1 MELKKY
7 QRRVLANLRAYLKR
21 YAACGDAATAYNR
34 HLAEDGLTA
43 GRNGV
48 ERYVDDLGGTPKV
61 CVKVPTGGGKTYI
74 AANALDVVCEELED
88 RPSDT
93 VVWLVP
99 RTEILKQT
107 VKQLRDP
114 DNPLRIAL
122 DRDFAHRVEILT
134 KEDGLLGRNFG
145 LSTVEDQLTVFVLSY
160 DSFKRANTIEG
171 RKAYSENAAYAQLAE
186 YQRLTGQSHCVE
198 GADDTALISV
208 LAGTNPVVVVDE
220 SHHAKSDLS
229 IEMLRNF
236 NPRFVLELTA
246 TPRKGSN
253 VISRVTAR
261 ELKDEQMVKLPVIV
275 YRRHGK
281 REVVQDAILLRRKL
295 ELVARDAEAKGGG
308 YVRPIALLQAE
319 SKGADDAETYE
330 RLRQKLIDAGIP
342 SEQIAVRVSGKDE
355 LGDADLMSRG
365 CPIRYVITVE
375 ALSEGWDCPFAY
387 VLATVANK
395 SSKVSVEQIVGRV
408 LRQPHARRSP
418 ARSLNISYVLT
429 SSEDFNDTIDQ
440 VIEGLNG
447 AGFSK
452 RDVVGG
458 DAAPAPAAPSPEQR
472 AIEYPPESSDV
483 LDDDFEL
490 AFPALDGEWT
500 GGEGH
505 QSESFPGTG
514 VDEIIGDAE
523 KAEEAFER
531 AASEEQARGGA
542 SSTGLVD
549 DMHENRVRASLAGGL
564 EDLKLPVFR
573 SNRSAGLFSDG
584 ESLPFEREMLLEGFD
599 LKACGTERV
608 ALDAVGHDD
617 ARQVDIDEESEE
629 LKVRELAKQQAE
641 DLRGLFASY
650 SDQGKR
656 DSVRAGLVSLM
667 PPRFQKAYGSRGLS
681 SYVGRVV
688 DQMTP
693 EQVDSYL
700 DNGGRYARSIAA
712 AIDRQAYEFSKRQ
725 FFKMLN
731 DEIVLERAYELPA
744 ALAVRDAT
752 TRYDR
757 TLYEAECG
765 DMNGLERRMADAL
778 SNSEAVLWWHR
789 VDERKKDAEFCING
803 FINHYPDFI
812 AMTTSGSLLA
822 IETKGEQLK
831 NDDSRDKLELGGTWA
846 LMAGPGFRYCMVF
859 YHDAIADKNSYTFDE
874 FKAEVLNKTS

>member
-1 MELKKY
+1 MELKNY
-7 QRRVLANLRAYLKR
+7 QRNVLKSLRSYLR
-21 YAACGDAATAYNR
+21 YYSGCGDAATAYNR
-34 HLAEDGLTA
+34 YLADDGLVV

-48 ERYVDDLGGTPKV
+48 ERYADDLGGTPKV

-74 AANALDVVCEELED
+74 AANALDVICEELAD

-99 RTEILKQT
+99 RKEILKQT
-107 VKQLRDP
+107 LRQLRDP
-114 DNPLRIAL
+114 ANPLRMAL
-122 DRDFAHRVEILT
+122 NRDFAHRVEVLD
-134 KEDGLLGRNFG
+134 KEDGLRGRAF
-145 LSTVEDQLTVFVLSY
+145 SRATVEDQLTVFVLSY
-160 DSFKRANTIEG
+160 DSFKNKDGRRAF
-171 RKAYSENAAYAQLAE
+171 AENSALAQLTE
-186 YQRLTGQSHCVE
+186 YQRRTGQSCDIE
-198 GADDTALISV
+198 GADDTALISA

-220 SHHAKSDLS
+220 SHHAKSSLS
-229 IEMLRNF
+229 LEMLRNL

-275 YRRHGK
+275 YRRQGK

-342 SEQIAVRVSGKDE
+342 PEQIAVRVSGKDE

-458 DAAPAPAAPSPEQR
+458 DAAPAPTAPRPEQR
-472 AIEYPPESSDV
+472 AIEYPPESPDV

-490 AFPALDGEWT
+490 AFPALDGGEWT
-500 GGEGH
+500 DGEGC
-505 QSESFPGTG
+505 QPESFPGTG

-549 DMHENRVRASLAGGL
+549 DMHENRVRASLAGSL
-564 EDLKLPVFR
+564 EGLKLPVFR

-599 LKACGTERV
+599 LKACGTEGV

-656 DSVRAGLVSLM
+656 DAVRGGLVSLM
-667 PPRFQKAYGSRGLS
+667 SPQFQKAYGSRGLS

-822 IETKGEQLK
+822 VETKGEQLK

-859 YHDAIADKNSYTFDE
+859 DHDAIADKNSYTFDE
-874 FKAEVLNKTS
+874 FKAGVLNKVS

>member
-1 MELKKY
+1 MELKNY
-7 QRRVLANLRAYLKR
+7 QRNVLKSLRSYLR
-21 YAACGDAATAYNR
+21 YYSGCGDAAAAYNR
-34 HLAEDGLTA
+34 YLADDGLVV

-48 ERYVDDLGGTPKV
+48 ERYADDLGGTPKV

-74 AANALDVVCEELED
+74 AANALDVICEELAD

-99 RTEILKQT
+99 RKEILKQT
-107 VKQLRDP
+107 LRQLRDP
-114 DNPLRIAL
+114 ANPLRMAL
-122 DRDFAHRVEILT
+122 NRDFAHRVEVLD
-134 KEDGLLGRNFG
+134 KEDGLRGRAF
-145 LSTVEDQLTVFVLSY
+145 SRATVEDQLTVFVLSY
-160 DSFKRANTIEG
+160 DSFKNKDGRRAF
-171 RKAYSENAAYAQLAE
+171 AENSALAQLTE
-186 YQRLTGQSHCVE
+186 YQRRTGQSCDIE
-198 GADDTALISV
+198 GADDTALISA

-220 SHHAKSDLS
+220 SHHAKSSLS
-229 IEMLRNF
+229 LEMLRNL

-275 YRRHGK
+275 YRRQGK

-342 SEQIAVRVSGKDE
+342 PEQIAVRVSGKDE

-458 DAAPAPAAPSPEQR
+458 DAAPAPTAPRPEQR
-472 AIEYPPESSDV
+472 AIEYPPESPDV

-490 AFPALDGEWT
+490 AFPALDGGEWT
-500 GGEGH
+500 DGEGC
-505 QSESFPGTG
+505 QPESFPGTG
-514 VDEIIGDAE
+514 VDEIIGYAE

-549 DMHENRVRASLAGGL
+549 DMHENRVRASLAGSL
-564 EDLKLPVFR
+564 EGLKLPVFR

-599 LKACGTERV
+599 LKACGTEGV

-656 DSVRAGLVSLM
+656 DAVRGGLVSLM
-667 PPRFQKAYGSRGLS
+667 SPQFQKAYGSRGLS

-822 IETKGEQLK
+822 VETKGEQLK

-859 YHDAIADKNSYTFDE
+859 DHDAIADKNSYTFDE
-874 FKAEVLNKTS
+874 FKAGVLNKVS

>member
-1 MELKKY
+1 MELKNY
-7 QRRVLANLRAYLKR
+7 QRNVLKSLRSYLR
-21 YAACGDAATAYNR
+21 YYSGCGDAATAYNR
-34 HLAEDGLTA
+34 YLADDGLVV

-48 ERYVDDLGGTPKV
+48 ERYADDLGGTPKV

-74 AANALDVVCEELED
+74 AANALDVICEELAD

-99 RTEILKQT
+99 RKEILKQT
-107 VKQLRDP
+107 LRQLRDP
-114 DNPLRIAL
+114 ANPLRMAL
-122 DRDFAHRVEILT
+122 NRDFAHRVEVLD
-134 KEDGLLGRNFG
+134 KEDGLRGRAF
-145 LSTVEDQLTVFVLSY
+145 SRATVEDQLTVFVLSY
-160 DSFKRANTIEG
+160 DSFKNKDGRRAF
-171 RKAYSENAAYAQLAE
+171 AENSALAQLTE
-186 YQRLTGQSHCVE
+186 YQRRTGQSCDIE
-198 GADDTALISV
+198 GADDTALISA
-208 LAGTNPVVVVDE
+208 LAGKNPVVVVDE
-220 SHHAKSDLS
+220 SHHAKSSLS
-229 IEMLRNF
+229 LEMLRNL
-236 NPRFVLELTA
+236 NPRFVLEPTA

-275 YRRHGK
+275 YRRQGK

-342 SEQIAVRVSGKDE
+342 PEQIAVRVSGKDE

-458 DAAPAPAAPSPEQR
+458 DAAPAPTAPRPEQR
-472 AIEYPPESSDV
+472 AIEYPPESPDV

-490 AFPALDGEWT
+490 AFPALDGGEWT
-500 GGEGH
+500 DGEGC
-505 QSESFPGTG
+505 QPESFPGTG

-549 DMHENRVRASLAGGL
+549 DMHENRVRASLAGSL
-564 EDLKLPVFR
+564 EGLKLPVFR

-599 LKACGTERV
+599 LKACGTEGV

-629 LKVRELAKQQAE
+629 LKV
-641 DLRGLFASY
+641 S
-650 SDQGKR
+650 
-656 DSVRAGLVSLM
+656 
-667 PPRFQKAYGSRGLS
+667 
-681 SYVGRVV
+681 
-688 DQMTP
+688 
-693 EQVDSYL
+693 
-700 DNGGRYARSIAA
+700 
-712 AIDRQAYEFSKRQ
+712 
-725 FFKMLN
+725 
-731 DEIVLERAYELPA
+731 
-744 ALAVRDAT
+744 
-752 TRYDR
+752 
-757 TLYEAECG
+757 
-765 DMNGLERRMADAL
+765 
-778 SNSEAVLWWHR
+778 
-789 VDERKKDAEFCING
+789 
-803 FINHYPDFI
+803 
-812 AMTTSGSLLA
+812 
-822 IETKGEQLK
+822 
-831 NDDSRDKLELGGTWA
+831 
-846 LMAGPGFRYCMVF
+846 
-859 YHDAIADKNSYTFDE
+859 
-874 FKAEVLNKTS
+874 

>member
-1 MELKKY
+1 MELKNY
-7 QRRVLANLRAYLKR
+7 QRNVLKSLRSYLR
-21 YAACGDAATAYNR
+21 YYSGCGDAATAYNR
-34 HLAEDGLTA
+34 YLADDGLVV

-48 ERYVDDLGGTPKV
+48 ERYADDLGGTPKV

-74 AANALDVVCEELED
+74 AANALDVICEELAD

-99 RTEILKQT
+99 RKEILKQT
-107 VKQLRDP
+107 LRQLRDP
-114 DNPLRIAL
+114 ANPLRMAL
-122 DRDFAHRVEILT
+122 NRDFAHRVEVLD
-134 KEDGLLGRNFG
+134 KEDGLRGRAF
-145 LSTVEDQLTVFVLSY
+145 SRATVEDQLTVFVLSY
-160 DSFKRANTIEG
+160 DSFKNKDGRRAF
-171 RKAYSENAAYAQLAE
+171 AENSALAQLTE
-186 YQRLTGQSHCVE
+186 YQRRTGQSCDIE
-198 GADDTALISV
+198 GADDTALISA

-220 SHHAKSDLS
+220 SHHAKSSLS
-229 IEMLRNF
+229 LEMLRNL

-275 YRRHGK
+275 YRRQGK

-342 SEQIAVRVSGKDE
+342 PEQIAVRVSGKDE

-458 DAAPAPAAPSPEQR
+458 DAAPAPTAPRPEQR
-472 AIEYPPESSDV
+472 AIEYPPESPDV

-490 AFPALDGEWT
+490 AFPALDGGEWT
-500 GGEGH
+500 DGEGC
-505 QSESFPGTG
+505 QPESFPGTG

-549 DMHENRVRASLAGGL
+549 DMHENRVRASLAGSL
-564 EDLKLPVFR
+564 EGLKLPVFR

-599 LKACGTERV
+599 LKACGTEGV

-656 DSVRAGLVSLM
+656 DAVRGSLVSLM
-667 PPRFQKAYGSRGLS
+667 SPQFQKAYGSRGLS

-778 SNSEAVLWWHR
+778 SNSEAVFWWHR

-822 IETKGEQLK
+822 VETKGEQLK

-859 YHDAIADKNSYTFDE
+859 DHDAIADKNSYTFDE
-874 FKAEVLNKTS
+874 FKAGVLNKVS